1 MENSVGVIRGEDKIT
16 SFKQLLELTQFTKEL
31 DQVFKKSGKS
41 KSDFKIIIKP
51 NMMVYVNKNRHTAV
65 VTDKEM
71 VEHLVDH
78 CIGMGFKDISVC
90 EAQND
95 VGRMLQNHT
104 VDFVSDKIG
113 YRPNGRYKIVDL
125 TLELEKYKY
134 TYNSKKGKMKKW
146 KDSVGRSWKEADF
159 RISFSK
165 CKTHEHDYMTLCLK
179 NVYGCFPDPN
189 KCCKYHIR
197 REIEDVTSWSI
208 RNFPV
213 HFSFVD
219 AWIASDGFQGYKIP
233 YPQDLKM
240 LFGGPDIVAVDME
253 VFKRAGLDPAKSR
266 FIKQT
271 AFQLYDNGNLPGY
284 IVKGDTNTL
293 FTDIVEWENI
303 SDRVVESI
311 DLMEEVYIAWGF
323 INLKPG
329 ATIIDY
335 SVFPPKGIFNRF
347 LVWLLKKMYGI
358 FKGFKWFRR
367 LYKRKKSV

>member
-1 MENSVGVIRGEDKIT
+1 MENIVGVLRGEDKIT
-16 SFKQLLELTQFTKEL
+16 CLDELIELTRFDETLQ
-31 DQVFKKSGKS
+31 QIFKNSGKT

-51 NMMVYVNKNRHTAV
+51 NMMVYVNENRHTAV

-78 CIGMGFKDISVC
+78 CIGMGFSAISVC

-104 VDFVSDKIG
+104 VSFVADKIG
-113 YRPNGRYKIVDL
+113 YKPNGRYKIVDL
-125 TLELEKYKY
+125 TLELEKFKYIYK
-134 TYNSKKGKMKKW
+134 SKKGKTKKW
-146 KDSVGRSWKEADF
+146 KDSVGTSWREADF

-197 REIEDVTSWSI
+197 WEIEDVTSRSI

-219 AWIASDGFQGYKIP
+219 GWIASDGFQGYKIP

-240 LFGGPDIVAVDME
+240 LFGGTNIVAVDME
-253 VFKRAGLDPAKSR
+253 VFKRAGLDPAKSQ
-266 FIKQT
+266 FITQT
-271 AFQLYDNGNLPGY
+271 AYQLYENGAFPSY
-284 IVKGDTNTL
+284 SVKGDTKTL
-293 FTDIVEWENI
+293 FNDLVQWENI

-311 DLMEEVYIAWGF
+311 DLLEEVYIAWGF

-335 SVFPPKGIFNRF
+335 GVFPPKGFFNRF
-347 LVWLLKKMYGI
+347 LVWLLKQMYGV
-358 FKGFKWFRR
+358 FKTFKWFKR
-367 LYKRKKSV
+367 LYQRKNK